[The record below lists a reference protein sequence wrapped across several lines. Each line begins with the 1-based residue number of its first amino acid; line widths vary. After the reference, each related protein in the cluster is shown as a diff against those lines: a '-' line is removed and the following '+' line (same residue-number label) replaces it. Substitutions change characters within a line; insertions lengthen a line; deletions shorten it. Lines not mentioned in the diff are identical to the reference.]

1 MINMKKI
8 FTLFAAMLLSLSA
21 MAQYDNAVT
30 LVGEATFG
38 GTFMGVEVSQT
49 NPSDTI
55 IVQTKDGDVADI
67 TLPALTFTQMGMTI
81 PSFTIHNATYAYDAE
96 AFGAVFTEE
105 QAINETVATDKGDK
119 AFVGKINYGKILFA
133 ETSFDFSATYKYGV
147 MPGEITY
154 TIKAKFF
161 DPEGIQDIQ
170 TDRNTANCYDLSGRR
185 VIAPVK
191 GQMYITNGRKFIAK

>member
-1 MINMKKI
+1 MKKI

-21 MAQYDNAVT
+21 MAQYDNAIT
-30 LVGEATFG
+30 FVGEATFG

-81 PSFTIHNATYAYDAE
+81 PAFTIHNATYAYDAD
-96 AFGAVFTEE
+96 AFGVNLTEE
-105 QAINETVATDKGDK
+105 QAINETITTEKGDK
-119 AFVGKINYGKILFA
+119 VFVGKISYGKILFA
-133 ETSFDFSATYKYGV
+133 ETSFDFSATYKYGS

-154 TIKAKFF
+154 TIKAKAF
-161 DPEGIQDIQ
+161 DPEGIQNIQ
-170 TDRNTANCYDLSGRR
+170 TNANSATCYDLSGRR

-191 GQMYITNGRKFIAK
+191 GQMYMANGRKFIAK